1 MTYHPITSRF
11 APSPTGLIHV
21 GNGRTALFNY
31 LFAKSQQG
39 RFLLRIE
46 DTDAARS
53 RLEYVQALLEDMQW
67 LGLGWEGGQQLDQ
80 LCRQSLRADIY
91 AQYFAQL
98 ERAGLGYLCFC
109 TPTELAMQRKRQTA
123 RGEPPRYDGRCA
135 QLSAE
140 QIQARLEQGVPSTLR
155 FRVPAAK
162 TVVVDDLIRGEQR
175 FETDQ
180 IGDFIIRR
188 GDGTPAFF
196 FCNAVDDA
204 LMGVT
209 HVLRGEDHMANTPR
223 QLLLLE
229 ALDLTAPRYGHMP
242 LIVGEDG
249 APLSKRHGSFALA
262 DLRAAGYLPL
272 AILNYL
278 ARLGHHYEADH
289 LLDQAELIAGFRLS
303 AIGRA
308 PARFEVSQLRHWQKL
323 AVMGLSTSQ
332 FLHWIGEDL
341 TQRIPES
348 VREAFVAI
356 VRPNVVLPADVA
368 HWVRIV
374 YMEPTAINPMMEE
387 VVKSAGATFFTSAWQ
402 AYVDA
407 DRQAGPFLNRLKELT
422 GVRGKALFEPLRLAL
437 TGESQGPELRDLLQ
451 LIPPQSVQMRLQK
464 CAELAAR

>member
-1 MTYHPITSRF
+1 MNNHQIASRF

-21 GNGRTALFNY
+21 GNGRTALFNH
-31 LFAKSQQG
+31 LFARSQQG

-53 RLEYVQALLEDMQW
+53 RLEYVQALLEDMSW
-67 LGLGWEGGQQLDQ
+67 LGLDWDGAQQLDE
-80 LCRQSLRADIY
+80 LCRQSQRSEIY
-91 AQYFAQL
+91 AHYFNQL
-98 ERAGLGYLCFC
+98 EQAGLGYPCFC
-109 TPTELAMQRKRQTA
+109 TPAELAMQRKRQMA
-123 RGEPPRYDGRCA
+123 RGEPPRYEGCCT
-135 QLSAE
+135 QLSAAE
-140 QIQARLEQGVPSTLR
+140 VQARREQGMASTLR
-155 FRVPAAK
+155 FRVPARK

-175 FETDQ
+175 FESDQ

-229 ALDLTAPRYGHMP
+229 ALNLSAPRYGHMP

-262 DLRAAGYLPL
+262 DLRAAGYLPQ

-278 ARLGHHYEADH
+278 ARLGHHYETDY
-289 LLDQAELIAGFRLS
+289 LLDQAGLSAGFRLS
-303 AIGRA
+303 SIGRA
-308 PARFEVSQLRHWQKL
+308 PARFEVAQLRHWQKL
-323 AVMGLSTSQ
+323 AVLGLSTSQ
-332 FLHWIGEDL
+332 FLDWLGEDL
-341 TQRIPES
+341 ALRIPEPA
-348 VREAFVAI
+348 REAFVAI
-356 VRPNVVLPADVA
+356 VRPNTVLPADAA
-368 HWVRIV
+368 HWMRIV
-374 YMEPTAINPMMEE
+374 YEEPVTVSPAMEDA
-387 VVKSAGATFFTSAWQ
+387 VKKAGAVFFTSAWQ

-407 DRQAGPFLNRLKELT
+407 DRQAAPFLERLKELT

-437 TGESQGPELRDLLQ
+437 TGEIHGPELRDLLQ
-451 LIPPQSVQMRLQK
+451 LIPPRSVQARLRQ
-464 CAELAAR
+464 CAELAAH